1 MNSLFLQVALPV
13 PLAGYFDY
21 LPPPACDL
29 SKLKPGLRVKVPF
42 GRRELVGILLGTS
55 AQTKC
60 EPKQLK
66 AALEILDELPI
77 LSPLILELSTRASQ
91 YYHYA
96 LGEVV
101 VGMLPKWLRLGRQIT
116 PVAFENATPK
126 IAPPALTAEQEV
138 CVNAINTSK
147 KFQSFLLMGVTGSGK
162 TEVYLRAIEPL
173 LAQNKSAL
181 ILVPEIGLTP
191 QTLLRFSQRFSVP
204 VIALHSNLSD
214 KQRFKA
220 WCAAAQIGPKIIV
233 GTRSAIFAPIQEL
246 GIIVVDEE
254 HDASFKQQNGFRYS
268 ARDLA
273 VMRAQMENI
282 PIILGSATPSLE
294 TLHNTQQGKYQLLKL
309 TECINQRPL
318 PKIKLIDLKNK
329 KLKAGLSE
337 ELIIRMR
344 HHLEQKHQVL
354 VFLNRRG
361 FAPTLMCHAC
371 SFILSCKR
379 CDAHL
384 TLHQKRR
391 CLVCH
396 HCGHEASPPRICPDC
411 HQAELIPIGQ
421 GTERIESV
429 LQEIFPEY
437 SLLRVDRDT
446 TRKKDSLEE
455 KLAQIENGEAQIL
468 IGTQMLAK
476 GHHFANLTLAVL
488 VDVDGGLFSADFRA
502 TEKMAQLIIQVAG
515 RAGREDALG
524 EVILQTHLPEHPML
538 NKLLQ
543 QGYLEFANATLD
555 ERRDALLPPFS
566 HLALV
571 KAEATKSHFPQE
583 FLVAVKRLFM
593 TAANSAKALSA
604 TPAKAGAHPAH
615 EKMDSC
621 LRRDDKLACVN
632 CLGPI
637 PALMAKKAGKYR
649 SHLLL
654 QAVSR
659 QNLQKLLSEYLEK
672 LNELPEAKRV
682 RWVLDVDPLEL

>member
-1 MNSLFLQVALPV
+1 MNSLFLHVAVPV

-21 LPPPACDL
+21 LPPQNVDL
-29 SKLKPGLRVKVPF
+29 AKLKPGLRVKVPF
-42 GRRELVGILLGTS
+42 GRRELVGILVGTS
-55 AQTKC
+55 AQTC
-60 EPKQLK
+60 CDAKQLK
-66 AALEILDELPI
+66 AVIEILDEVPI

-101 VGMLPKWLRLGRQIT
+101 VGMLPKFLRLGRQISH
-116 PVAFENATPK
+116 VIFENTTPK
-126 IAPPALTAEQEV
+126 TAGPLLTTEQEV
-138 CVNAINTSK
+138 CVKAINASK
-147 KFQSFLLMGVTGSGK
+147 KFQPFLLMGVTGSGK
-162 TEVYLRAIEPL
+162 TEVYLRAIEAAI
-173 LAQNKSAL
+173 AQDKSAL

-214 KQRFKA
+214 KQRFRA
-220 WCAAAQIGPKIIV
+220 WCAAAQTGSKIIV
-233 GTRSAIFAPIQEL
+233 GTRSAIFAPLDAL

-254 HDASFKQQNGFRYS
+254 HDTSFKQQNGFRYS

-294 TLHNTQQGKYQLLKL
+294 TLHNAQQGKYQLLEL
-309 TECINQRPL
+309 TNCINQRPL
-318 PKIKLIDLKNK
+318 PKIKLLDLKNK

-344 HHLEQKHQVL
+344 HHLEQNHQIL

-384 TLHQKRR
+384 TLHQKQR

-396 HCGHEASPPRICPDC
+396 HCGFEAPPPRICPDC
-411 HQAELIPIGQ
+411 RQAELIPIGQ
-421 GTERIESV
+421 GTERIETL
-429 LQEIFPEY
+429 LQEVFPEY

-455 KLAQIENGEAQIL
+455 KLAQIASGEAKIL

-476 GHHFANLTLAVL
+476 GHHFSNLTLAVI

-538 NKLLQ
+538 TRLLQ
-543 QGYLEFANATLD
+543 EGYPAFANASLE
-555 ERRDALLPPFS
+555 ERKNALLPPFS

-571 KAEATKSHFPQE
+571 KAEATQQHFPQE
-583 FLVAVKRLFM
+583 FLVAVKKLLT
-593 TAANSAKALSA
+593 TAVV
-604 TPAKAGAHPAH
+604 PAKTL
-615 EKMDSC
+615 S
-621 LRRDDKLACVN
+621 VN
-632 CLGPI
+632 CLGPV

-659 QNLQKLLSEYLEK
+659 QNLQKLLSDYFEK
-672 LNELPEAKRV
+672 LNELPEAKKV
-682 RWVLDVDPLEL
+682 RWALDVDPLEL